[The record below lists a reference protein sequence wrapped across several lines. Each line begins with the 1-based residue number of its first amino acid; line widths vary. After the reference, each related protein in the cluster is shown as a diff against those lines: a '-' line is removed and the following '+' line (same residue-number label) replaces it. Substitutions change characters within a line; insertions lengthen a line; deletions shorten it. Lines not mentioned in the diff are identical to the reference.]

1 MNKSKFWIGI
11 LGSTNLPVS
20 LFFCRDPAPDPNQ
33 IEYEIR
39 SESAHYKFS
48 TLYFSDYFFIYL
60 TRMFRA
66 AMAGMQRS
74 PRLPQFPERL
84 KGGRLERWKDYWLG
98 VATDYRDALVEMG
111 QSARKK
117 PVKASIVVSLLG
129 RLIVKIFIGTVNTKL
144 TTSCPYWLL
153 LDLYRIEFVWNEK
166 NFPVPVPIS
175 QMIVSLVW

>member
-1 MNKSKFWIGI
+1 
-11 LGSTNLPVS
+11 
-20 LFFCRDPAPDPNQ
+20 
-33 IEYEIR
+33 
-39 SESAHYKFS
+39 
-48 TLYFSDYFFIYL
+48 
-60 TRMFRA
+60 
-66 AMAGMQRS
+66 MAGMQRS
-74 PRLPQFPERL
+74 PRMPQFPERL

-153 LDLYRIEFVWNEK
+153 LNLYRTVLNLFGSKFFSGTGTGTVIANDSFISLVEIRNILILLFNSLL
-166 NFPVPVPIS
+166 PVPE
-175 QMIVSLVW
+175 